1 MFRFLKKSKPVVIK
15 MPFDGDVVDLK
26 EVPDQVFSQK
36 MLGDGFAILP
46 KEGINT
52 VCSPCKGQLVQ
63 IFPTNHA
70 IGIQSEEGVEMII
83 HVGIDTVELK
93 GEGFE
98 RIANPPCKIELG
110 QEILKFDVEII
121 KALNKETITTFCF
134 TEMKVIKSIKVNYGA
149 LKSGDTVCE
158 ITLNA

>member
-1 MFRFLKKSKPVVIK
+1 MFNFLKKSKSILIK
-15 MPFDGDVVDLK
+15 MPFEGEVVDLK

-46 KEGINT
+46 KAGINT
-52 VCSPCKGQLVQ
+52 ICSPCDGELLQ

-70 IGIQSEEGVEMII
+70 IGIQSSEGIEMII

-98 RIANPPCKIELG
+98 RLLEPPCTIKTG
-110 QEILKFDVEII
+110 QALLNFNSDTI
-121 KALNKETITTFCF
+121 KAHSKATITPVVF
-134 TEMKVIKSIKVNYGA
+134 TEMGSINSLSVNYGA
-149 LKSGDTVCE
+149 LKEGDVVCK
-158 ITLNA
+158 ITLK